1 MEVSLFANSMTLS
14 LSHQSFMFICV
25 DALAKPQEY
34 ILEGGENVTTEI
46 SVYKGPGKTLRFDP
60 IILFLR
66 SSCMSDEHDPV
77 EASAAA
83 DAWNQEINGVQSI
96 VFTPPCPA
104 IRWAGSLAES
114 QQFVF
119 ASNTL
124 NEIDSLVGVTIFNE
138 VCIRKYFFVS
148 VYFQFT
154 LFIELLK

>member
-1 MEVSLFANSMTLS
+1 MTLS

-46 SVYKGPGKTLRFDP
+46 AVYKGPGKTLRFDP
-60 IILFLR
+60 ITLFLR

-77 EASAAA
+77 EASA
-83 DAWNQEINGVQSI
+83 DAWNREIKSI
-96 VFTPPCPA
+96 VFTPRCPA
-104 IRWAGSLAES
+104 IRLAGSLAES